1 MAELWPSE
9 VPLSRTCLHSLSHSL
24 SSSFPGPLFH
34 YDNETK
40 RNGHSRT
47 HANKGAV
54 GSFEKRKKEKRG
66 KKEKRDKMGE
76 KEGERRI
83 GGSVLKKRKRVEARN
98 FFSQARLKVINAQLG
113 I

>member
-1 MAELWPSE
+1 
-9 VPLSRTCLHSLSHSL
+9 
-24 SSSFPGPLFH
+24 
-34 YDNETK
+34 
-40 RNGHSRT
+40 
-47 HANKGAV
+47 
-54 GSFEKRKKEKRG
+54 
-66 KKEKRDKMGE
+66 MGE